1 MVALTGKNLA
11 RAIKEYIFITV
22 GLFMYAFGWVGVIMQ
37 AEIVGGGVSGMSV
50 LLYYATG
57 GENGG
62 IPLVLSMLAI
72 NGILIIIASFIIG
85 FKFSAKTIYGV
96 VLLAFA
102 MGLLQQVI
110 PPDML
115 GLGSDK
121 LLSAILGGAMA
132 AIGISIC
139 FTQGGSTGGTDI
151 IAMIINKY
159 RPVSYGRVL
168 MTCDFLV
175 IGLSYFIGNGIST
188 VIYSYVVVGIT
199 GYTVDAIMAGNKQ
212 SSQLL
217 IISKEFEKIAARVV
231 EDANRGV
238 TLLDGQGWYSKKPMK
253 VLMVVCRKS
262 ETSTLFRIIK
272 ECDPEAFITVGSV
285 MGVYGQGFDQ
295 LRTRGK

>member
-50 LLYYATG
+50 LLYCATG
-57 GENGG
+57 GEDGG
-62 IPLVLSMLAI
+62 IPLVFSMLAI

-96 VLLAFA
+96 ILLAFA

-110 PPDML
+110 SPDML

-151 IAMIINKY
+151 IAMIIYKY

-262 ETSTLFRIIK
+262 ETSNLFRIIK

>member
-11 RAIKEYIFITV
+11 RAIKEYILITV

-62 IPLVLSMLAI
+62 IPLVFSMLAI

-96 VLLAFA
+96 ILLAFA